1 MLFLPGYSLIAVL
14 FSRKDDLDA
23 IERIALSFG
32 LSIAIVPLLGLT
44 LNYTHFGIRLLPI
57 LIVLS
62 VFTISLA
69 IGAYVRRN
77 RIPEEDKFVVDLDDF
92 YKNRN

>member
-1 MLFLPGYSLIAVL
+1 MGCASFAEKKALPKKYTFLAQVLSLE
-14 FSRKDDLDA
+14 RKC
-23 IERIALSFG
+23 
-32 LSIAIVPLLGLT
+32 
-44 LNYTHFGIRLLPI
+44 FGIRLFPI

-69 IGAYVRRN
+69 LGAYARRSK
-77 RIPEEDKFVVDLDDF
+77 IPEEDKFVVDLDDF